1 MVLKGHMY
9 LLAIF
14 GGPQK
19 IANKHILMYLLAS
32 PGFCLYGMDSGE
44 PIMTAKINHIGSQIK
59 YDLSNMVWI
68 WHDKINGKGNSW
80 AYNGEKEIQ

>member
-1 MVLKGHMY
+1 
-9 LLAIF
+9 
-14 GGPQK
+14 
-19 IANKHILMYLLAS
+19 
-32 PGFCLYGMDSGE
+32 MDSGE